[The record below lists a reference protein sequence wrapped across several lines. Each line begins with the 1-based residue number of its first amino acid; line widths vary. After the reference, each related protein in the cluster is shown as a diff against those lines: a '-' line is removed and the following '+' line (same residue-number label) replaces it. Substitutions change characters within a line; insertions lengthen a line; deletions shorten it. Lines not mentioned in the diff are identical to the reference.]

1 MQNLNS
7 TIESILF
14 VANKPLTAK
23 AISKLAS
30 TDNSPVKEAEVE
42 KALQEIAAERRQSG
56 IVLLEASGSWQLATN
71 PENSDTVKAV
81 LNAELREKLTDATV
95 ETLAIIAYRQPISRG
110 EIEAIRGV
118 NCQYSIRHLL
128 IRGLIQRSTAKDSRQ
143 VLYETTLEFLQHMGI
158 SNVSELPEFE
168 KLVEKIKLPETPS
181 ALEPEIEVAPDPT
194 EPVMEEE
201 NPPVILQNV
210 IDHEKP
216 IPEETDHTETLE
228 NLKEQENE

>member
-30 TDNSPVKEAEVE
+30 TDNSVKEAAVE

-56 IVLLEASGSWQLATN
+56 IVLLEANGSWQLATN

-158 SNVSELPEFE
+158 SSVSELPEFE

-181 ALEPEIEVAPDPT
+181 TLEPEIEVEPDPT

-201 NPPVILQNV
+201 KPPVILQNV
-210 IDHEKP
+210 IDHEDP
-216 IPEETDHTETLE
+216 IPVETDHTETLQ